1 MSAPDGR
8 GEAIVSVAGL
18 HAGYGENF
26 SVAVPH
32 LDLNRGETVAL
43 IGPSGCG
50 KTTLLN
56 VIAGIHVP
64 DAGTVR
70 VAGVELHGS
79 GVSATDAERRK
90 FRITDIGLVFQ
101 AFELLEH
108 LSVRENIL
116 LPYFV
121 NAALKRGD
129 AVEERVDAIARDM
142 GLGEL
147 LRRHPSALS
156 QGERQRVAIA
166 RALVTEPLL
175 LLADEPTGN
184 LDPDTSTRI
193 LDLLFGAVRERNATL
208 LMVTH
213 DHALL
218 ERFDRVVDLM
228 SLGAEAA

>member
-1 MSAPDGR
+1 MSDLPGR
-8 GEAIVSVAGL
+8 EPIVAVTGL
-18 HAGYGENF
+18 HAGYGGSF
-26 SVAVPH
+26 SLAVPR
-32 LDLNRGETVAL
+32 LEIAAGETVAL

-64 DAGTVR
+64 EAGSVR
-70 VAGVELHGS
+70 VAGVGLHGDGTTAS
-79 GVSATDAERRK
+79 DAERRR
-90 FRITDIGLVFQ
+90 FRIAGIGLVFQ

-121 NAALKRGD
+121 NTALRRDD
-129 AVEERVDAIARDM
+129 AVETRVESIAGDM
-142 GLGEL
+142 GIGAL
-147 LRRHPSALS
+147 LKRHPSALS

-166 RALVTEPLL
+166 RALVTEPGI

-193 LDLLFGAVRERNATL
+193 LDLLFGAVRDRNATL

-218 ERFDRVVDLM
+218 DRFDRVVDLM
-228 SLGAEAA
+228 ALGAEAA